1 MIRISAIGLLLLFA
15 LMPAK
20 GVGNPEQESSVPMT
34 VRLYN
39 YADVG
44 AREIESGRETAS
56 RVLEQAGV
64 ALKWLDCTII
74 PAGTLPG
81 EPARP
86 TDPGCNQVAG
96 KQTLVIRVMPERMMQ
111 ADLPKGIFG
120 FAMLSKSDPHATVAN
135 VYFDRIRQIADGR
148 TVRGGVLL
156 GNMIAHEIG
165 HLLLGAAS
173 HSGEG
178 IMHIPWGPRELRQAD
193 LIQLGF
199 SRKQALRMQENV
211 VSRQPTLAAR

>member
-1 MIRISAIGLLLLFA
+1 MIRISAIGLFLLFA

-20 GVGNPEQESSVPMT
+20 GGGIHEQASSVPMT

-39 YADVG
+39 FADVG
-44 AREIESGRETAS
+44 RAEIESSRETAS
-56 RVLEQAGV
+56 RVLAQAGV
-64 ALKWLDCTII
+64 GLNWLDCTII

-81 EPARP
+81 EPAKP
-86 TDPGCNQVAG
+86 TDAGCNQVTG
-96 KQTLVIRVMPERMMQ
+96 QQTLVIRVMPARMMPS
-111 ADLPKGIFG
+111 DLPKGTFG
-120 FAMLSKSDPHATVAN
+120 FAMLSKSDPHATIAN
-135 VYFDRIRQIADGR
+135 VYFDRIRQISDGR
-148 TVRGGVLL
+148 KVRRGVLL

-193 LIQLGF
+193 LIQLSF
-199 SRKQALRMQENV
+199 SPKQASRMQANV
-211 VSRQPTLAAR
+211 ISRTPDSD